1 MMTEPS
7 MVKILEKIPNR
18 YMIVNIAAKR
28 AREIAEEAD
37 LNGEELPAKPVTLA
51 LEDIV
56 DGRLRVTDKKPAA
69 EEIKVEEFVA
79 EQA

>member
-7 MVKILEKIPNR
+7 MVKILGKIPNR

-37 LNGEELPAKPVTLA
+37 VNGEELSAKPVTLA
-51 LEDIV
+51 LEDIA
-56 DGRLRVTDKKPAA
+56 DGRLRVTDTKPVEEAVEAA
-69 EEIKVEEFVA
+69 EPVVQE
-79 EQA
+79 

>member
-18 YMIVNIAAKR
+18 YMIVNIAARR
-28 AREIAEEAD
+28 AREIAEAAD

-56 DGRLRVTDKKPAA
+56 DGRIRVTDRKP
-69 EEIKVEEFVA
+69 IVEEAGMGEASA
-79 EQA
+79 EQK